1 LPGCPGNDGVIQF
14 KENNM
19 SNTPVLISGASGRL
33 GQTVVR
39 TLIQQGIH
47 QQRQLILVTRTPEK
61 LATYEQCGVV
71 IRYGD
76 FDHPNSLAYAFNG
89 VERILLISTNLLDS
103 TGNRVQQHRHAIEAA
118 KSAGVN
124 HVVYTSFIQPLHGLS
139 MPPSQDHL
147 ATEELIKQ
155 SGLNYTFLRN
165 AFYYDM
171 LLPLIK
177 QAVTNGSLSSACG
190 HSATAYI
197 ARHDCAKAAAQA
209 LISEVSEYK
218 TLTLTGETINMQTL
232 VAKLSAILQKPI
244 LHREVSLDQ
253 KLNDYINSGLPPSVA
268 KVLMA
273 IDSAILQGA
282 LDIQTTD
289 FRTLTDTHPSSVTDF
304 IVQQLA
310 MNPEESHR

>member
-1 LPGCPGNDGVIQF
+1 
-14 KENNM
+14 M
-19 SNTPVLISGASGRL
+19 SNTPILISGASGRL
-33 GQTVVR
+33 GQTVIR
-39 TLIQQGIH
+39 NLIQQGIH

-61 LATYEQCGVV
+61 LATYEQYGVV

-76 FDHPNSLAYAFNG
+76 FNHPNSLPYAFNG
-89 VERILLISTNLLDS
+89 VERILLISTDTLDIS
-103 TGNRVQQHRHAIEAA
+103 GKRVQQHRHAIEAV
-118 KSAGVN
+118 KKAGVN
-124 HVVYTSFIQPLHGLS
+124 HVIYTSFIQPLHGLS

-155 SGLNYTFLRN
+155 SGLNYTILRN

-190 HSATAYI
+190 HTATAYI
-197 ARHDCAKAAAQA
+197 ARDDCAKAAAQA
-209 LISEVSEYK
+209 LISEVSACR

-244 LHREVSLDQ
+244 LHREISLDQ
-253 KLNDYINSGLPPSVA
+253 KLNDYINSGLPPAVA
-268 KVLMA
+268 QVLRA
-273 IDSAILQGA
+273 IDNAILQGA

-289 FRTLTDTHPSSVTDF
+289 FRTLTGTHPTSVTDF
-304 IVQQLA
+304 IVQQLE
-310 MNPEESHR
+310 MNPEASH